1 MKGLANILHDSWDII
16 SSLAASLLSNTTAS
30 LISASYLALC
40 YQATS
45 PVELHSIE
53 STCIFNRLLEGVE
66 TGI

>member
-1 MKGLANILHDSWDII
+1 MKGLANILHDIWDIL
-16 SSLAASLLSNTTAS
+16 SSLAISLLSMTTAS
-30 LISASYLALC
+30 LISAIYMALC

-53 STCIFNRLLEGVE
+53 STCVFNRLLEGVE